1 MRFELHV
8 ALRYLLARRKQAFIS
23 VISLISTMG
32 VAVGVMALV
41 IALALTTGL
50 QGEMRDRLLGSTGH
64 AYVWKTGGG
73 SIEDYH
79 AEVSRLRGVDGV
91 VGVGPAILGKALVT
105 SATEQM
111 FINIKGI
118 DPQLEPSVTDIKTTL
133 RKGSIDGLTAADSEE
148 LPGILL
154 GDKLASQLSV
164 DVGDSVSLLTPQ
176 SGSLTPMGLFPR
188 SRSARVVGI
197 FSLGMLEFDTEWGFV
212 SLEFAERLVGA
223 KGAQLLQ
230 IRVEDAEA
238 APAVVQRITTQLGDS
253 YFAEDWQDLNQSLF
267 AALWMEKVVISI
279 TISLIV
285 IVAALQI
292 VASLVLMVME
302 KSRDIGI
309 LKTMGT
315 SPRRISQIFM
325 LQGLII
331 GIIGTTIG
339 AVCALALCWVLD
351 HYRLI
356 RIPMDVY
363 QVTYVP
369 FVVEPR
375 DFLIVIGS
383 AVVICFLATIYPSR
397 QAAKLD
403 PVQALRFE

>member
-1 MRFELHV
+1 MRFELHI

-73 SIEDYH
+73 PIEDYH
-79 AEVSRLRGVDGV
+79 AEVAKLRGVNGV
-91 VGVGPAILGKALVT
+91 VGVGPAILGKALIT
-105 SATEQM
+105 SGTEQM

-118 DPQLEPSVTDIKTTL
+118 DPALEPSVTDIKTTL
-133 RKGSIDGLTAADSEE
+133 RKGSMDGLTATDGET
-148 LPGILL
+148 LPGVLL
-154 GDKLASQLSV
+154 GDKLAEQLSV
-164 DVGDSVSLLTPQ
+164 GVGDSVSLLTPQ

-188 SRSARVVGI
+188 SRTARVAGI

-212 SLEFAERLVGA
+212 SLDFAERLVGA

-238 APAVVQRITTQLGDS
+238 APEVVQRITAQLGDA
-253 YFAEDWQDLNQSLF
+253 YFAEDWQELNQSLF
-267 AALWMEKVVISI
+267 AALWMEKMVISI

-339 AVCALALCWVLD
+339 AVCSLALCWVLD
-351 HYRLI
+351 TYRLI

-375 DFLIVIGS
+375 DFLIVVGS
-383 AVVICFLATIYPSR
+383 AIVICFLATIYPSR

>member
-79 AEVSRLRGVDGV
+79 AEVSRLRGVEGV